1 MEEET
6 MSRKS
11 GIKTIALAGT
21 AIWLAVSGAALAAEP
36 LRIGV
41 PTDLSGTYAS
51 LGEEVM
57 RATRFAV
64 DEANAAGGVNGSKVE
79 FKSYDT
85 EAKPD
90 LARRQSE
97 KLVQEGYPI
106 LTGLI
111 ASGEG
116 LAIAPLMERWGSIY
130 ISVVNKADELTGANC
145 NSRVFRVNTQSAMDA
160 ATVTPWLK
168 DRKEK
173 KWAVVAI
180 DIAWG
185 HGSADLFSQAVNSL
199 GKEMTAALFPPA
211 NTNDF
216 APYIEQVRKSGAEG
230 LWVVLAGRDAINF
243 AQQAKQFGLSDAVT
257 VAGVSFT
264 TDGTV
269 KTLGN
274 SAKGIYGIINYSST
288 LDSPENKAFVKAW
301 TAKYGTAP
309 TNFEGEA
316 YLGYQVLFQAAKAAN
331 SVKADDI
338 AKVMPGRQYDTIMGK
353 LTLRAEDRQ
362 LLKPNYFGVVE
373 PVDGTLR
380 PVIKTTVSAADVA
393 PPVTCKAN

>member
-1 MEEET
+1 
-6 MSRKS
+6 MSK
-11 GIKTIALAGT
+11 IIQTIAIGLGGA
-21 AIWLAVSGAALAAEP
+21 AVSLGLATGAQAADP

-41 PTDLSGTYAS
+41 PTDLSGTYAT

-64 DEANAAGGVNGSKVE
+64 DEANAAGGIAGHKVE
-79 FKSYDT
+79 YKSYDT

-97 KLVQEGYPI
+97 KLVLEGYPI

-116 LAIAPLMERWGSIY
+116 LAIAPMMERWGSIY
-130 ISVVNKADELTGANC
+130 ISTINKADELTGANC
-145 NSRVFRVNTQSAMDA
+145 EERVFRVNTQSAMDA
-160 ATVTPWLK
+160 ATVKPWLSE
-168 DRKEK
+168 RKEK

-185 HGSADLFSQAVNSL
+185 RGSGDLFSKAVKSL
-199 GKEMTAALFPPA
+199 GKEMTAELFPPA

-216 APYIEQVRKSGAEG
+216 APYIEQVKKSGAEG

-243 AQQAKQFGLSDAVT
+243 AQQAKQFGLTDTVT

-269 KTLGN
+269 KTLGDA
-274 SAKGIYGIINYSST
+274 AKGIFGIINYSST
-288 LDSPENKAFVKAW
+288 LDTPENKTFVKAW
-301 TAKYGTAP
+301 RAKYGADP
-309 TNFEGEA
+309 TNFEGET
-316 YLGYQVLFQAAKAAN
+316 YLGYQVLFQAVAAAK
-331 SVKADDI
+331 SVKPDDI
-338 AKVMPGRQYDTIMGK
+338 AMALPGQEYDTILGK
-353 LTLRAEDRQ
+353 LKIRADDRQ

-373 PVDGTLR
+373 PVDGVLR

-393 PPVTCKAN
+393 PPVTCKAQ

>member
-1 MEEET
+1 MTKMKHPITALVGAT
-6 MSRKS
+6 MVS
-11 GIKTIALAGT
+11 T
-21 AIWLAVSGAALAAEP
+21 ALAVSAYAADP
-36 LRIGV
+36 LKIGV
-41 PTDLSGTYAS
+41 PTDLSGTYAT

-57 RATRFAV
+57 RAVRFAT
-64 DEANAAGGVNGSKVE
+64 DEANAAGGVAGQHKVE

-97 KLVQEGYPI
+97 KLVSEGYPI

-130 ISVVNKADELTGANC
+130 ISTINKADELTGANC
-145 NSRVFRVNTQSAMDA
+145 VPRVFRVNTQSLMDA
-160 ATVTPWLK
+160 ATVKPWVAG
-168 DRKEK
+168 RQEK
-173 KWAVVAI
+173 KWAVVAV

-185 HGSADLFSQAVNSL
+185 RGSGDLFVKAVKSL
-199 GKEMTAALFPPA
+199 GKEITAELYTPA

-216 APYIEQVRKSGAEG
+216 APYIEQVKKSGAEG

-243 AQQAKQFGLSDAVT
+243 AQQAKQFGLTDSIT

-269 KTLGN
+269 KTLGEA
-274 SAKGIYGIINYSST
+274 AKGVYGIINYSST
-288 LDSPENKAFVKAW
+288 LDTPANQKFVKAW
-301 TAKYGTAP
+301 VAKYGTPP
-309 TNFEGEA
+309 TNFEGET
-316 YLGYQVLFQAAKAAN
+316 YLGMQVLFQAVAAAKSVKPDDVAKAI
-331 SVKADDI
+331 S
-338 AKVMPGRQYDTIMGK
+338 GREFDTIMGK
-353 LTLRAEDRQ
+353 LKVRAEDRQ

-373 PVDGTLR
+373 LVDGTLR
-380 PVIKTTVSAADVA
+380 PVIKTTVSEADVA
-393 PPVTCKAN
+393 PPVSCKAN

>member
-1 MEEET
+1 MTT
-6 MSRKS
+6 MKRP
-11 GIKTIALAGT
+11 IATLAGAMMVST
-21 AIWLAVSGAALAAEP
+21 ALAVSAYAADP
-36 LRIGV
+36 LKIGV
-41 PTDLSGTYAS
+41 PTDLSGTYAT

-57 RATRFAV
+57 RAVRFATE
-64 DEANAAGGVNGSKVE
+64 EANAAGGVAGQHKVE

-97 KLVQEGYPI
+97 KLVSEGYPI

-130 ISVVNKADELTGANC
+130 VSTINKADELTGANC
-145 NSRVFRVNTQSAMDA
+145 VPRVFRVNTQSLMDA
-160 ATVTPWLK
+160 ATVKPWVAG
-168 DRKEK
+168 RKEK
-173 KWAVVAI
+173 KWAVVAV

-185 HGSADLFSQAVNSL
+185 RGSGDLFSKAVKSL
-199 GKEMTAALFPPA
+199 SKEMTAELYTPA

-216 APYIEQVRKSGAEG
+216 APYIEQVKKSGAEG
-230 LWVVLAGRDAINF
+230 VWVVLAGRDAINF
-243 AQQAKQFGLSDAVT
+243 AQQAKQFGLTDSIT

-269 KTLGN
+269 KTLGDA
-274 SAKGIYGIINYSST
+274 AKGIYGIINYSST
-288 LDSPENKAFVKAW
+288 LDTPENQKFVKAW
-301 TAKYGTAP
+301 VAKYGTPP
-309 TNFEGEA
+309 TNFEGET
-316 YLGYQVLFQAAKAAN
+316 YLGMQVIFQSVAAAK
-331 SVKADDI
+331 SVKPDDV
-338 AKVMPGRQYDTIMGK
+338 AKAMAGREFDTIMGK
-353 LTLRAEDRQ
+353 LKVRAEDRQ

-380 PVIKTTVSAADVA
+380 PVVKTTVSAADVA
-393 PPVTCKAN
+393 PPVSCKAN